1 LIPCRIRRLT
11 VKNLL
16 VSIDKMRDFDE
27 IVDVRTPLEFA
38 EDHIPGAINA
48 PVLSNEERVIVGT
61 MYKQVSPFE
70 ATRVGA
76 AMAARNIAHHMDTLF
91 ADKPRNWRPLIYCWR
106 GGKRS
111 GSMTTLF
118 NMVGWQARQLEGGY
132 KSYRRD
138 VLDKL
143 DALPARFRYVV
154 LVGHTGSGKT
164 RLLHALAKAGAQV
177 LDLEGMAAHRGS
189 LLGGL
194 PGHAQPS
201 QKAFDSSFVHAL
213 SGFDRAKP
221 VFAEAEGRRIGSI
234 STPGA
239 LLDCLH
245 AATCVEV
252 EARREDRIAY
262 LLQDYAHLFDDPEF
276 LKVQLSKLVALH
288 SRERVAHWHRL
299 IDENARAELS
309 AELIDHHYDPAYAR
323 SSNALYTGLPHATPI
338 LFRPI
343 DADSVDQAR
352 ALLAQLDE
360 TTPALD

>member
-1 LIPCRIRRLT
+1 
-11 VKNLL
+11 
-16 VSIDKMRDFDE
+16 
-27 IVDVRTPLEFA
+27 
-38 EDHIPGAINA
+38 
-48 PVLSNEERVIVGT
+48 
-61 MYKQVSPFE
+61 
-70 ATRVGA
+70 
-76 AMAARNIAHHMDTLF
+76 
-91 ADKPRNWRPLIYCWR
+91 
-106 GGKRS
+106 
-111 GSMTTLF
+111 
-118 NMVGWQARQLEGGY
+118 
-132 KSYRRD
+132 
-138 VLDKL
+138 
-143 DALPARFRYVV
+143 
-154 LVGHTGSGKT
+154 
-164 RLLHALAKAGAQV
+164 LHALAKAGAQV

-213 SGFDRAKP
+213 SEFDRAKP

-276 LKVQLSKLVALH
+276 LKAQLSKLVALH